1 MATLSSKPGLKHSV
15 TDWDATNKLLSDI
28 AEYRRKASHDICQEG
43 RALRNETANKASWL
57 ESDSNRRLSDRIHD
71 ISHWKELLEFCVQ
84 EVDREMDA
92 LTLSKEAAERA
103 LASLTLPLEVTVD
116 CLTMR
121 EGRRGSELVSDLVEV
136 ELKKEVRVIDEAQ
149 HALQQQIDQSFE
161 ELCLLQEARH
171 QLTLD
176 LQNKMEALDAD
187 MSCLSLTVTSSEI
200 SLKPQPTRI
209 PHGSSTPQQ
218 WVQFSHH
225 NVTRAQQEMQASQ
238 QLRENISTTRVQVQN
253 ELEAQRT
260 VLQFALRKR
269 THNLEQAKD
278 ELQWQLKTTKD
289 QIMDM
294 EEDIRGLE
302 DDLQAKMSPLKL
314 SHTRLE
320 NRTKRPGMDLCWDEV
335 QSGLVSEAKQ
345 LEGIIQ
351 SLHEKLSQ
359 AQHSLQDLRHHEACM
374 LEDLSRKQD
383 TLSLETRTQE
393 IRQRLFTASQKQ
405 SYPIAAVPLTNYSKR
420 LNGKVA

>member
-238 QLRENISTTRVQVQN
+238 QLRENISTTRVQ
-253 ELEAQRT
+253 
-260 VLQFALRKR
+260 
-269 THNLEQAKD
+269 
-278 ELQWQLKTTKD
+278 TKD